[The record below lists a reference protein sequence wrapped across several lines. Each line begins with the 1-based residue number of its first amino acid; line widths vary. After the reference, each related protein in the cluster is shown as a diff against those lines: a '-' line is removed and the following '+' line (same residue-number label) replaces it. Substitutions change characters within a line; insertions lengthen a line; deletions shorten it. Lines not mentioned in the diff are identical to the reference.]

1 MHTKYYAKRFASMK
15 GKTYY
20 CFYTGLPYVVLTT
33 TTTTTTTFFHLIWK
47 PPVSIEAQ
55 MEQNGSAGV

>member
-15 GKTYY
+15 GKMYY
-20 CFYTGLPYVVLTT
+20 CFYTGLPNVVL
-33 TTTTTTTFFHLIWK
+33 TTTTFFHLIRK

-55 MEQNGSAGV
+55 MEQNGCAGV